1 MAYSK
6 SSSMEVIQKVFMV
19 FSIFVTHE
27 YYEKKYGSDGRVN
40 KLTVQLI
47 NYKLLYLSTQVV
59 YLCTYYTYLCM
70 NLFCKYLE
78 YFMNPLWD
86 SRGPV
91 GHPVGAKCM

>member
-1 MAYSK
+1 MKKNMAQTG
-6 SSSMEVIQKVFMV
+6 EF
-19 FSIFVTHE
+19 
-27 YYEKKYGSDGRVN
+27 